1 MFKTHNMEKKSQNI
15 LLLALAGIGVYY
27 YLKNKNVP
35 ASIVPPTTAE
45 LPSPVEKIISPV
57 EPIYQEP
64 IYNERDPKY
73 IETINN
79 APRVDIP
86 VESTYQADQTKMY
99 ESNVE
104 YGGSVTDFINNQ
116 NWLGMLYEK
125 DEPIE
130 YDFEQKRR

>member
-1 MFKTHNMEKKSQNI
+1 MEKKSQNI

-27 YLKNKNVP
+27 YLKNKNVT

-73 IETINN
+73 IETTNN
-79 APRVDIP
+79 APRVDVPIESVYQPEP
-86 VESTYQADQTKMY
+86 VYNN
-99 ESNVE
+99 NVE